1 MGFFRKLFG
10 IKEDETSYTFRR
22 KMALSLHGQPVKYIT
37 ERRDDNDD
45 VVGRGGHIA
54 VHEDDLILDSGTDT
68 LFRCPIADV
77 SCAMLMSGD
86 GVIVSGPNA
95 LEDGNTRT
103 FTVHFVYYR
112 K

>member
-1 MGFFRKLFG
+1 MGFFKKLFG
-10 IKEDETSYTFRR
+10 IREDETSYAFRR

-37 ERRDDNDD
+37 ERREDNDD
-45 VVGRGGHIA
+45 VVGRGGHMA
-54 VHEDDLILDSGTDT
+54 VHEDDFILDSGSDT
-68 LFRCPIADV
+68 LFRCPIGSL

-86 GVIVSGPNA
+86 GVIVTGPNA
-95 LEDGNTRT
+95 LEDGKVRT